1 MGRRSDGPD
10 GVGLWDI
17 ATARYPSSS
26 AAAIARPSIDR
37 SPAGARGIPLGTSA
51 YDGLVLDGR
60 DLDIISALQVDARAT
75 YADVAARVG
84 MSASAVHER
93 VRKLEHAGVIRSY
106 RAVVDPEAIGLFVT
120 ALIAA
125 TPLDPQQPDDL
136 PDRVAEFPEV
146 EDCLSVAGEAS
157 YILKVRT
164 KTTGDL
170 EDLIRRLR
178 EKAGVATRTTIALS
192 IPFEGRP
199 LAT

>member
-1 MGRRSDGPD
+1 MARTLSPRRC
-10 GVGLWDI
+10 
-17 ATARYPSSS
+17 RRN
-26 AAAIARPSIDR
+26 RPCPPPTVPRPCRRDPVR
-37 SPAGARGIPLGTSA
+37 WLP
-51 YDGLVLDGR
+51 YDCRVLDER
-60 DLDIISALQVDARAT
+60 DLDIIAALQQDARAT

-93 VRKLEHAGVIRSY
+93 VRKLEQAGVIRSY
-106 RAVVDPEAIGLFVT
+106 RAVVDPEALGLFVT